1 MREDAVMMEIQRQKP
16 EQSTRLTKFFDERRG
31 LRAKGWART
40 LQLSILTAVG
50 LTAGSATAST
60 IETLPHVDV
69 GRYIGRWFQI
79 ARNPL
84 PFEGD
89 CACSQQTLT
98 PTAIAGTVAVHNS
111 CNDKTPLGPLR
122 EIRGTASVIDATN
135 SKLSV
140 DFGFPRKGE
149 YWIIAVGANYE
160 YAVVTDSVGNSLY
173 ILSKTPQLD
182 PQLEA
187 EARSAAARQV
197 DTSKLL
203 VTDQNQ
209 CVYPPL

>member
-1 MREDAVMMEIQRQKP
+1 MMGNQRQNP
-16 EQSTRLTKFFDERRG
+16 ELSTYLKTTLSDRRG
-31 LRAKGWART
+31 PRT
-40 LQLSILTAVG
+40 LFIVKAIQLSVLSIIGLSAV
-50 LTAGSATAST
+50 SASAST

-69 GRYIGRWFQI
+69 ARYVGRWFQI

-84 PFEGD
+84 PFEGE

-98 PTAIAGTVAVHNS
+98 PTTIAGTVAVHNS

-149 YWIIAVGANYE
+149 YWIIAVGTNYE
-160 YAVVTDSVGNSLY
+160 YAVVTDSMGNSLY

-187 EARSAAARQV
+187 EARAAAARQV

>member
-1 MREDAVMMEIQRQKP
+1 MAKPLGSYRFTKETMESLMPTKTNPTPRELLKP
-16 EQSTRLTKFFDERRG
+16 LRLLLIGFLATVSVSTG
-31 LRAKGWART
+31 GAH
-40 LQLSILTAVG
+40 
-50 LTAGSATAST
+50 ASS
-60 IETLPHVDV
+60 IETVPQVDV
-69 GRYIGRWFQI
+69 AKYIGRWFQI

-98 PTAIAGTVAVHNS
+98 PTSTPGTVAVHNS

-135 SKLSV
+135 SKLTV

-149 YWIIAVGANYE
+149 YWIIALGANYE
-160 YAVVTDSVGNSLY
+160 YAVVTDSMGMSLY

-187 EARSAAARQV
+187 EARAAAARQV

-203 VTDQNQ
+203 TTDQHQ
-209 CVYPPL
+209 CSYPPL